1 MKHRQEQLF
10 DLVFRNLMSLPA
22 YKLKNQYQ
30 KIFEQYIRTE
40 FRKAIRKQ
48 EVEEHSLISRNNRIN
63 QSIIDI
69 YQKPNR
75 LQMIWFSF
83 LWLPNR
89 DKQIFLF
96 SIISF
101 FISFL
106 VRNSNLWLILFGG
119 VSLLIFQL
127 SFTIFGIR
135 FGTFYSFVEGT
146 FYQIDIIFDK
156 IKDYVFNLR
165 NIDDNNLNIEA
176 DEIIKNII
184 EDDMLSLD
192 YDWKK
197 INVFII
203 VFASVISFLVV
214 YISGDS
220 LVIAI
225 QYIANMLNFGDFE
238 LIKNLDSEK
247 LATFI
252 LFPIGLALGK
262 DTFMAGLKQRHKRLK
277 QSLDIIENCI
287 AEHNLDSKQH

>member
-1 MKHRQEQLF
+1 MDYRQEQLF
-10 DLVFRNLMSLPA
+10 DLVFRGLMSLPA
-22 YKLKNQYQ
+22 YQLKNQYK

-75 LQMIWFSF
+75 LQMLWFSF

-89 DKQIFLF
+89 DKKIGVV
-96 SIISF
+96 SIISL

-106 VRNSNLWLILFGG
+106 VRTSNFWLILFG
-119 VSLLIFQL
+119 VICLLIFQL

-135 FGTFYSFVEGT
+135 FGTFYSFVKGT
-146 FYQIDIIFDK
+146 FYQIDTIINK
-156 IKDYVFNLR
+156 SKNYVLNHR
-165 NIDDNNLNIEA
+165 NIDYNNLNIEA
-176 DEIIKNII
+176 NKITKNII
-184 EDDMLSLD
+184 EDDIAGLD

-197 INVFII
+197 INLPVIL
-203 VFASVISFLVV
+203 FAFSLSFSTV

-225 QYIANMLNFGDFE
+225 KYIANMLHFENFE
-238 LIKNLDSEK
+238 LIKNLNREQ
-247 LATFI
+247 LAFI
-252 LFPIGLALGK
+252 LFPVGLALGK
-262 DTFMAGLKQRHKRLK
+262 DIVITGLKQRHERLK
-277 QSLDIIENCI
+277 QSLRYF
-287 AEHNLDSKQH
+287 